1 MTLKEA
7 VRAVENYGGDRVH
20 SVRDCGDE
28 WAMNFESD
36 VRREE
41 EAAKLPFPESLF
53 HSASCMSVIF
63 ANKTTGNLRWAWY
76 ISEDLDKIE
85 NGTPV
90 PIPEDAH
97 EPDLKIDEEVAA
109 ALAELEEALRQADK
123 PK

>member
-20 SVRDCGDE
+20 SVRDCGDS
-28 WAMNFESD
+28 WYMNYESD

-41 EAAKLPFPESLF
+41 EAAKLPFPEGLF
-53 HSASCMSVIF
+53 HSASCTSSVFI
-63 ANKTTGNLRWAWY
+63 NKTTGVIQVAWINEALAAY
-76 ISEDLDKIE
+76 HKPL
-85 NGTPV
+85 V

-109 ALAELEEALRQADK
+109 ALAELDEALRQADK